1 MLNFGRSIE
10 TTRPTHIEVA
20 NHFYH
25 DSVDLLKRY
34 EHCIESEFPDF
45 SSLKSRRMK
54 CFIDLRMAMESALKS
69 VASYYCHSNLKG
81 EKLIRKVEGY
91 RHHMDKLKPAA
102 QPYLPAEIVERVS
115 SVCDQLQSLPVG
127 LRYRL
132 DVMDFISNRE
142 DEYYNT
148 IGSDT
153 WMSSTARTVWGVSK
167 FIGKEL
173 NKESRIIDVDELMEE
188 FFQPRYEKYAIK

>member
-1 MLNFGRSIE
+1 MD

-20 NHFYH
+20 DHFYH

-34 EHCIESEFPDF
+34 EYCFQSEFPDF
-45 SSLKSRRMK
+45 TSIKSRRMK

-69 VASYYCHSNLKG
+69 IVSYYCHNNLQGK
-81 EKLIRKVEGY
+81 KLVQKVESY
-91 RHHMDKLKPAA
+91 RHHMDKLKPKA
-102 QPYLPAEIVERVS
+102 LPHLPEKLVDCVS

-142 DEYYNT
+142 EEYYKT
-148 IGSDT
+148 IGNDI
-153 WMSSTARTVWGVSK
+153 WMDSTVATIWAVSK
-167 FIGKEL
+167 FIGEEL
-173 NKESRIIDVDELMEE
+173 SKESRIIGIDELMDE
-188 FFQPRYEKYAIK
+188 FFEARYEKYVAK

>member
-1 MLNFGRSIE
+1 ME

-20 NHFYH
+20 DHFYH

-69 VASYYCHSNLKG
+69 VISYYVHNNLQGKKLVNKVESYKHDMCNLK
-81 EKLIRKVEGY
+81 R
-91 RHHMDKLKPAA
+91 AA
-102 QPYLPAEIVERVS
+102 LPHLPEEIVESVS
-115 SVCDQLQSLPVG
+115 SVCDQLHSLPVG

-132 DVMDFISNRE
+132 DVMDFICNRE
-142 DEYYNT
+142 EEYYDT
-148 IGSDT
+148 IGNDT
-153 WMSSTARTVWGVSK
+153 WMDSTAGTVWGVSK
-167 FIGKEL
+167 FIGNEL
-173 NKESRIIDVDELMEE
+173 NKESRIIKVDELMEE

>member
-1 MLNFGRSIE
+1 ME

-20 NHFYH
+20 DHFYH
-25 DSVDLLKRY
+25 DSIDLLKRY

-69 VASYYCHSNLKG
+69 VVSYYCHSNLQGK
-81 EKLIRKVEGY
+81 KLVQKVENY

-102 QPYLPAEIVERVS
+102 LPHLPEEVVESVS

-142 DEYYNT
+142 EEYYNT

-153 WMSSTARTVWGVSK
+153 WMDSTAGTVWGVSK

-173 NKESRIIDVDELMEE
+173 NKESRIIGMDELMEE